1 MKNIEEEFA
10 LILTA
15 TVLPAPGLT
24 GLARSSATTRE
35 ADYLSA
41 FDYYLHNHPRIR
53 NLVFVENSGWPL
65 DKFQRA
71 ASLNPHRKRVEIV
84 SLSINDFPPA
94 LGKSY
99 GELSLLKQGV
109 AVSEV
114 LSKTKYIAKVTG
126 RLILRNITDIVEKLP
141 VELDL
146 ACDLRDHPFYEI
158 LGLHAHGRYSDTR
171 FLIFDRD
178 YFLSHIDEGL
188 KWVDDSRERLVE
200 YWVYDLAKAEENSRV
215 VRRFPVEPRFSGVSG
230 ALNRPY
236 GSGVDRGKTLFRALV
251 RRIIPW
257 LHI

>member
-1 MKNIEEEFA
+1 MNNIEEDFA

-15 TVLPAPGLT
+15 TVLPAPGLAALT
-24 GLARSSATTRE
+24 RSSATIRE

-65 DKFQRA
+65 DKFKRA
-71 ASLNPHRKRVEIV
+71 ASLNPLGKRVEIV

-94 LGKSY
+94 RGKSY
-99 GELSLLKQGV
+99 GELSLLKHGV
-109 AVSEV
+109 AASEV
-114 LSKTKYIAKVTG
+114 LSKTKYVAKVTG
-126 RLILRNITDIVEKLP
+126 RLILRNITDIVERLP
-141 VELDL
+141 VEFDL
-146 ACDLRDHPFYEI
+146 ACDLRDHPLYEI
-158 LGLHAHGRYSDTR
+158 MGLHARGRYSDTR
-171 FLIFDRD
+171 FLIFHRD

-188 KWVDDSRERLVE
+188 EWVDDSQKRLVE
-200 YWVYDLAKAEENSRV
+200 YWVYDLAKAEENKKV
-215 VRRFPVEPRFSGVSG
+215 VKRFPVEPRFSGVSG

-236 GSGVDRGKTLFRALV
+236 GSGVDRAKTLFRALA